1 MGVNMVLRE
10 SFKRTFKK
18 FNMGCTA
25 EQQFYIS
32 ICSIEEKHRQYS
44 TFSSNFNS
52 FVIYT
57 DRVSIRAKLIVSK
70 MTEIICNALKIPSK
84 AGGSPSSGVMKFNP

>member
-52 FVIYT
+52 CFYSKILRDT
-57 DRVSIRAKLIVSK
+57 CNNTPKKTSSIHLSSATQSSQGSFKLSV
-70 MTEIICNALKIPSK
+70 
-84 AGGSPSSGVMKFNP
+84 